1 MRTMNEFYSYT
12 IQMQKYLAAQNKRI
26 ENLEST
32 VQSLLEQLEQL
43 KAKPTVNVERIE
55 YKFDQLKV
63 ETLEGTLNIGLNP
76 KDLSNIEELAVP
88 SSNPSTFE
96 PYMFPARNELI
107 QDIQNHILTNLDTL
121 IADTES
127 EINAKL
133 DPSYHEFIRNDLEK
147 QLQQRIEQYLN
158 QTSPD
163 QRSPHLL
170 EQMKQHII
178 EKLNTDIHIA
188 IRNFIIASHKQSGGN
203 PNNGI

>member
-1 MRTMNEFYSYT
+1 MNEFYNYT
-12 IQMQKYLAAQNKRI
+12 IQMQKYLSTQNKRI

-43 KAKPTVNVERIE
+43 KTKPTVNVERIE

-76 KDLSNIEELAVP
+76 NDLSNIEELAVP

-107 QDIQNHILTNLDTL
+107 HDIHNHILTNLDTL
-121 IADTES
+121 IKDTES
-127 EINAKL
+127 ELGFKV
-133 DPSYHEFIRNDLEK
+133 DPSYHEFIQNDLER
-147 QLQQRIEQYLN
+147 QLQQRIEQYLD
-158 QTSPD
+158 QTSPTE
-163 QRSPHLL
+163 RSPHLH
-170 EQMKQHII
+170 EQIKQKII

-188 IRNFIIASHKQSGGN
+188 VRNFIIASNKQPGGN
-203 PNNGI
+203 SNHGV